1 MDQNTEKKRQEL
13 LQFIKTVGAPHIYTM
28 YNFYL
33 KECGCEALIPDGPDG
48 MSEEPSH
55 THEEIVELTK

>member
-33 KECGCEALIPDGPDG
+33 KECGCDALIPDGAEDPVLDA
-48 MSEEPSH
+48 
-55 THEEIVELTK
+55 